1 MKLFHSFIIFLLYS
15 GYCCQ
20 LKGVEFVSLS
30 QTSNIIN
37 RQHPMMINPLI
48 NQLATLSFANKYIS
62 TSKLNEMDELAI
74 RLNQAEKYLVF
85 ILRANNVVN
94 DKFNHPQHLAAI
106 KFLNEAKELE
116 SSIGKSQL
124 NSPLFSQLYLKLS
137 KYYLAINE
145 YELAFVERKVY
156 LEKANADWNSEKDS
170 AVKILNDKYKTDRKI
185 KENALLQNQ
194 TKLKNLQIEQAEDQQ
209 EVQIR
214 NFFIFITIAVVFLL
228 LMVRQI
234 KIRQVLKHLAQTDS
248 LTGIFNRGTLFKKGT
263 VLTANAI
270 ESKAE
275 MTVFLLD
282 LDHFK
287 QVNENYGH
295 DIGDEV
301 LKAIAMLGCETM
313 RSRDIFARLGGE
325 EFVAVLPD
333 ANLEEA
339 NAIAER
345 LREKIA
351 AFDFSEYGL
360 KHSISASFGVAALH
374 QVTPKFDTLLNAADE
389 AMYSAKDQ
397 GRNQVRSY
405 PLSH

>member
-48 NQLATLSFANKYIS
+48 NQLATLSFANIYIS

>member
-1 MKLFHSFIIFLLYS
+1 M
-15 GYCCQ
+15 
-20 LKGVEFVSLS
+20 SLS

-48 NQLATLSFANKYIS
+48 NQLATLSFANKSIS

>member
-48 NQLATLSFANKYIS
+48 NQLATLSFANKSIS

>member
-313 RSRDIFARLGGE
+313 RSRDIFARLGGK